1 MSTYSMSNQND
12 DKEEYELCD
21 KYERFVMETGEV
33 VFFSSYTFM
42 FLSLLAFKKPFV
54 KDTVI
59 LKGLC
64 DSPGILRESVTVPE
78 IAKALVT
85 EEFGEHNSI
94 KEMIRNEVDNA
105 VDEILCFL
113 SFCDVR
119 DLFLSEERFLA
130 RYEKFR

>member
-1 MSTYSMSNQND
+1 MSNQND

-54 KDTVI
+54 KDTMI

-64 DSPGILRESVTVPE
+64 DSPGILRESLRVTVPE